1 MFFFALLKP
10 WYLALFACLFCLA
23 GHAHA
28 NQSFI
33 EKKFED
39 AFEIKTSLLR
49 PCEKNLSYDC
59 VRVDVRLQL
68 DAPIETVWQVITDY
82 QNAARFIS
90 NLKSSSEIP
99 LGLNQVQIEQI
110 GKVGWAAMHL
120 EIKTIYKVNLFPLD
134 KKIVSVAI
142 GGDLKTVSMTT
153 HLKSN
158 QSGGT
163 LLEYSMVTDPG
174 PWAPLSIAEGIVTR
188 QARQSFADL
197 TSEILRRKNA
207 KP

>member
-1 MFFFALLKP
+1 MKPWCLALL
-10 WYLALFACLFCLA
+10 ACLLCLA
-23 GHAHA
+23 GPSHA
-28 NQSFI
+28 NQGGI

-39 AFEIKTSLLR
+39 AFEIQTSLLR
-49 PCEKNLSYDC
+49 PCEKNLGYDC
-59 VRVDVRLQL
+59 LRVDVRLQL

-82 QNAARFIS
+82 QNASKFIS

-99 LGLNQVQIEQI
+99 LGPNLVQIEQI
-110 GKVGWAAMHL
+110 GRVGWAAMNL
-120 EIKTIYKVNLFPLD
+120 EIKTIYKVNLFPID

-153 HLKSN
+153 QLKAN
-158 QSGGT
+158 PNGAT

-174 PWAPLSIAEGIVTR
+174 PWAPLSIAEGIITR

-197 TSEILRRKNA
+197 TLEIFRRKNA

>member
-1 MFFFALLKP
+1 MKP
-10 WYLALFACLFCLA
+10 WCLAFLACLLCLA
-23 GHAHA
+23 GPSHA
-28 NQSFI
+28 NQGGI

-39 AFEIKTSLLR
+39 AFEIQTSLLR
-49 PCEKNLSYDC
+49 PCEKNHSYDC
-59 VRVDVRLQL
+59 LRVDVRLQL

-82 QNAARFIS
+82 QNASKFIS

-99 LGLNQVQIEQI
+99 LGPNLVQIEQI
-110 GKVGWAAMHL
+110 GRVGWAAMNL
-120 EIKTIYKVNLFPLD
+120 EIKTIYKVNLFPID

-153 HLKSN
+153 QLKAN
-158 QSGGT
+158 PNGAT

-174 PWAPLSIAEGIVTR
+174 PWAPLSIAEGIITR

-197 TSEILRRKNA
+197 TLEIFRRKNA